1 VLSFL
6 ENIKRFKDARI
17 DKLGDSHEK
26 KKRFSGYMNLIF
38 KNNMCRNKLLVVN
51 GLISTIV
58 EYMNFLEAVQ
68 ALETHRKVQNNS
80 LIEKIYN
87 IIASEVSQSPHSI
100 TLGGMIEDEQKCC
113 NQEGVELV
121 DNKYLKI
128 HINQLPILLNP
139 WKGKG
144 VIGALE
150 GINENNVFD
159 GAEYSW
165 NIQNHYLYPM
175 NIIICHG
182 GNHSQF
188 VAKIKNR
195 GYTIVN
201 ELHDYSK
208 VYDLVEFDGENY
220 LKRVDKSIIE
230 LDYNEHILF
239 YSGVIFEMGRYILKN
254 NYHSL
259 NLAKEKFKINHV

>member
-1 VLSFL
+1 MLSFL

-17 DKLGDSHEK
+17 DKLGDSNEK

-68 ALETHRKVQNNS
+68 ALETPRKVQNNS

-121 DNKYLKI
+121 NNKYLKI

-159 GAEYSW
+159 GAEYSC

-208 VYDLVEFDGENY
+208 IYDLVEFDGENY